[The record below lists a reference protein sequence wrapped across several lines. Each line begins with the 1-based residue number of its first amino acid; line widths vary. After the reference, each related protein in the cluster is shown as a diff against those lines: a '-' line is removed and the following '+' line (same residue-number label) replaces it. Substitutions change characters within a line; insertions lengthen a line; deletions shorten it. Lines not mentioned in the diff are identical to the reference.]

1 MKGLKIWA
9 LLGGFAVATSCST
22 MAFAEDTKSD
32 AQTPKFQEGVTT
44 GDSRGIALDELFAAF
59 KKNVLDDKPVAPKA
73 APQKVAVKTPVIAPT
88 SRLTPTKRVTS
99 KRPVTAKK
107 PGAAPT
113 ATAHTQSTQPVEPTE
128 VEPNN
133 STDSGVMLAV
143 SQNSSII
150 SAKLDKPGALPKYKS
165 GDRMMVKL
173 TAKQDCNVLV
183 FDYDSK
189 GTLTQLYP
197 NEYEPTGTLKA
208 GTEIEL
214 GGADSKYTLDVAG
227 KGMERIFVYAYPTN
241 DGPIT
246 VAMNPVPHTPFR
258 SVELTPDQYRRLVR
272 ESKTF
277 FVANAN
283 TGGSSD
289 RSVKVTAKAGVPAVA
304 NASLPSEKPANK
316 LELVFQIEK

>member
-9 LLGGFAVATSCST
+9 LLGGFAVATSFT
-22 MAFAEDTKSD
+22 MAFAEDNKSG
-32 AQTPKFQEGVTT
+32 AQAPQYKEGVTA
-44 GDSRGIALDELFAAF
+44 GSDRGIALDELFAAF
-59 KKNVLDDKPVAPKA
+59 KKNVLDDKPVAKS
-73 APQKVAVKTPVIAPT
+73 APKVAVKTPTIAPT
-88 SRLTPTKRVTS
+88 AHLTPTTKHHVVAKHS
-99 KRPVTAKK
+99 VTAKK
-107 PGAAPT
+107 NSNTPT
-113 ATAHTQSTQPVEPTE
+113 TQTAHEQEPE
-128 VEPNN
+128 QVEPNN
-133 STDSGVMLAV
+133 SNDSSVMLAV
-143 SQNSSII
+143 SGASGNSSII

-165 GDRMMVKL
+165 GDRMMVRL

-197 NEYEPTGTLKA
+197 NEYEPTGTMRA

-214 GGADSKYTLDVAG
+214 GGTDSKYTLDVAG

-277 FVANAN
+277 FVASAN
-283 TGGSSD
+283 TDGSSD
-289 RSVKVTAKAGVPAVA
+289 RSVKVTAKAGGPAVA
-304 NASLPSEKPANK
+304 NASVSSEKHPNK
-316 LELVFQIEK
+316 LELVFQIDK

>member
-9 LLGGFAVATSCST
+9 LLGGFAVATSFT
-22 MAFAEDTKSD
+22 MAFAEESKTG
-32 AQTPKFQEGVTT
+32 AQVAQYKEGVTA
-44 GDSRGIALDELFAAF
+44 GSDRGIALDELFAAF
-59 KKNVLDDKPVAPKA
+59 KKNVLDDKPASKSA
-73 APQKVAVKTPVIAPT
+73 TKVAVKTPTIAPT
-88 SRLTPTKRVTS
+88 THLTPSTKHHAAT
-99 KRPVTAKK
+99 KHPVAAKK
-107 PGAAPT
+107 NSAVQT
-113 ATAHTQSTQPVEPTE
+113 QTAHEQGAEPVEP
-128 VEPNN
+128 N
-133 STDSGVMLAV
+133 SSSDSGVMLAV
-143 SQNSSII
+143 SGGGNSPII

-165 GDRMMVKL
+165 GDRMMVRL

-197 NEYEPTGTLKA
+197 NEYEPTGTMKA

-214 GGADSKYTLDVAG
+214 GGTDSKYTLDVAG

-277 FVANAN
+277 FVASAN
-283 TGGSSD
+283 GSGSSD
-289 RSVKVTAKAGVPAVA
+289 RSVKVTPKAGGPAVA
-304 NASLPSEKPANK
+304 NASISSEKQPNK
-316 LELVFQIEK
+316 LELVFQIDK

>member
-9 LLGGFAVATSCST
+9 LLGGFAIAGSCCT
-22 MAFAEDTKSD
+22 MAFADESKSG
-32 AQTPKFQEGVTT
+32 AQAPEYKEGVTA
-44 GDSRGIALDELFAAF
+44 GADRGIALDELFAAF
-59 KKNVLDDKPVAPKA
+59 KKNVLDDKPVVKTAPK
-73 APQKVAVKTPVIAPT
+73 VASKTPTTAPT
-88 SRLTPTKRVTS
+88 ARLTPTTKHVVS
-99 KRPVTAKK
+99 KKGPVTAKK
-107 PGAAPT
+107 AGSSPT
-113 ATAHTQSTQPVEPTE
+113 ATAHEQPADD
-128 VEPNN
+128 VEPNSSN
-133 STDSGVMLAV
+133 DSGVMLAV
-143 SQNSSII
+143 SSTSGNSPII

-197 NEYEPTGTLKA
+197 NEFEPTGTMKA

-214 GGADSKYTLDVAG
+214 GGSDSKYTLDVAG

-277 FVANAN
+277 FVADA
-283 TGGSSD
+283 GSD
-289 RSVKVTAKAGVPAVA
+289 RSVKVTPKAASPSVA
-304 NASLPSEKPANK
+304 NASVTSEKQPNK